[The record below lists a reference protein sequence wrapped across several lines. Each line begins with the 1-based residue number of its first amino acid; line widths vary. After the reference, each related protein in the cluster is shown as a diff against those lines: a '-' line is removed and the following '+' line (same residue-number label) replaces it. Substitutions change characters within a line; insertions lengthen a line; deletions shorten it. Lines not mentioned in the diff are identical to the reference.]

1 MSVSS
6 RNSSTYGDDYD
17 DYHDDYDDYGD
28 GNNSDDNFDDHNSDY
43 FDMPEDD
50 TYSQSEIDTYEDFLM
65 DIDIYT
71 DCNEYPSLSTSFH
84 LKQIESKQKRKQKFL
99 NGTDAHRWFPSQ
111 WFPNQTFPY
120 RYGNNIYFSPYAHS
134 NCWGKSM
141 IPIIQILESSN
152 LIMSR
157 AIWRNGWPQNMVLQ
171 INTNHSDITPS
182 YLGKILSNNTI
193 RNIPTRLDII
203 PAEIFTRIITFIAMS
218 PFDYPRFDGCMSC
231 TF

>member
-6 RNSSTYGDDYD
+6 RNSFTYHDYYD
-17 DYHDDYDDYGD
+17 DYYDDYGD
-28 GNNSDDNFDDHNSDY
+28 DNNSDGNSYDDHNSDY

-50 TYSQSEIDTYEDFLM
+50 TNSPDEIGTYDEFLM

-71 DCNEYPSLSTSFH
+71 DSGEYPSLSTSFH
-84 LKQIESKQKRKQKFL
+84 LKQIESKRTHKQKIL
-99 NGTDAHRWFPSQ
+99 NGTYANCWFPSQ
-111 WFPNQTFPY
+111 WFSNHTFPY
-120 RYGNNIYFSPYAHS
+120 RYGSNIYFSPYTHS
-134 NCWGKSM
+134 NCWKKNM
-141 IPIIQILESSN
+141 MPTIQILETPN

-157 AIWRNGWPQNMVLQ
+157 AIWRNGWPQNMILQ
-171 INTNHSDITPS
+171 INTNYYGITPS

-203 PAEIFTRIITFIAMS
+203 PAEIFAHIITFIAMS